1 MALRLFDIKKATPK
15 ISTMPKRPVNRS
27 IYINFVGVF
36 FIPYLLNLMY
46 NYQMELSPLNRPLLN
61 DKILDEY

>member
-36 FIPYLLNLMY
+36 FIPYSLNLMY
-46 NYQMELSPLNRPLLN
+46 NFQMEPSPLNPLHLN